1 VVLCATNDLAQ
12 DQRLH
17 KMACTLADAGYSPWL
32 VGRLRPHSQPMAARR
47 YFFTRMRLRFG
58 RGKLFYLEYNLR
70 LFWRLLRMRIDI
82 LTANDLDTLPA
93 CFAIALLRRIP
104 LVYDSHEYFSGSAE
118 LAQRPLE
125 RAIWRG
131 LEQLLLPL
139 LPTRLT
145 VSQQVVD
152 AYRADGYGFALVRN
166 LPYALPAPSPP
177 PAAESRILLYQ
188 GMLNAGRGLPWLVEA
203 LPLLPGWQAWIVGD
217 GVMRAPL
224 EAQAR
229 QLGVAHRIR
238 WWGMQ
243 PFQQLPHITAQA
255 SIGLSIEDNE
265 SLRDG
270 HWHTRCSSWCPTM
283 PSTSSRPSWQPG
295 SYTGTG
301 RHRRCW
307 NYTKLPGPYEQG
319 RAYYLPQCALAG
331 RLWWGHSQ
339 LLPPTGPGRGW
350 PARASAHFSVQ
361 PGTGPRPGPAVPAGA
376 LLPTPG
382 GPGHPAARALYCL

>member
-1 VVLCATNDLAQ
+1 VAQRADGPRVVLCATNDLAQ

-177 PAAESRILLYQ
+177 PAAASRILLYQ

-265 SLRDG
+265 SLNNRYSAPNKLYDYLQARLPVVVTPQPEHSALVQQYG
-270 HWHTRCSSWCPTM
+270 LGVVMQGFSGRALAYAVQQLVPHYAQYQQQAELAARQLHWHR
-283 PSTSSRPSWQPG
+283 Q
-295 SYTGTG
+295 
-301 RHRRCW
+301 
-307 NYTKLPGPYEQG
+307 
-319 RAYYLPQCALAG
+319 APQVLE
-331 RLWWGHSQ
+331 LYQ
-339 LLPPTGPGRGW
+339 
-350 PARASAHFSVQ
+350 
-361 PGTGPRPGPAVPAGA
+361 
-376 LLPTPG
+376 
-382 GPGHPAARALYCL
+382 AARPL